1 MTPIT
6 DLTALLRTMQPVL
19 NPGTYV
25 FASVPRGQQ
34 LPVDATVASIR
45 EPEGLSVVME
55 ESAAQRARLSP
66 VFRCAWITLSV
77 NSDLQA
83 VGLMAAFSSAL
94 ARAGISCNVIAG
106 ANHDHIFVPIEQAS
120 SALEVLRALQTR
132 SAGGV

>member
-1 MTPIT
+1 MAPIT
-6 DLTALLRTMQPVL
+6 DLAALLRTMQPVL

-25 FASVPRGQQ
+25 FASVPGGQQ
-34 LPVDATVASIR
+34 MPVDAVVASIR

-77 NSDLQA
+77 NSDLYA
-83 VGLMAAFSSAL
+83 LGLTAAFSSAL

-106 ANHDHIFVPIEQAS
+106 VNHDHLFVPIEQANP
-120 SALEVLRALQTR
+120 ALEALRALQAQ
-132 SAGGV
+132 SAA